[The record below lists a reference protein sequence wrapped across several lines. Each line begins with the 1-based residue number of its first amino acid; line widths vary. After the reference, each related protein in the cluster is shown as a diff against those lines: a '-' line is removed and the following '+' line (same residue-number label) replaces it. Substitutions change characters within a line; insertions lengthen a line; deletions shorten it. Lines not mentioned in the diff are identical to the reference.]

1 MKVSLIQMNSG
12 ANKADNF
19 LNSTRWLSSALSDS
33 PDVICLSERFL
44 YWGEDN
50 DNDPEEVSSDRIN
63 AFKIFARSN
72 HVNVVL
78 GSLALQTD
86 DPDKT
91 TNTTLVI
98 DRTGYIIH
106 RYDKM
111 YMYDV
116 RREDLVLR
124 ESDATIPGR
133 TVGLFELDGISM
145 GVGICF
151 DLRYPEYFRELVERG
166 AEVIFL
172 PACFR
177 KVTGEVAWDVL
188 TRARAIENQVYFCA
202 CGQTGE
208 EGVKARCGNTRIV
221 SYDGRIV
228 QNLEKDEG
236 IVSAELDLEQLR
248 MFRRTFPVLEQI
260 KSIQVK

>member
-12 ANKADNF
+12 SNRETNS
-19 LNSTRWLSSALSDS
+19 LNSMKWLSAALSDS
-33 PDVICLSERFL
+33 PDVICLPERFL
-44 YWGEDN
+44 YWGDDN
-50 DNDPEEVSSDRIN
+50 DSNPEDVCSDRIIE
-63 AFKIFARSN
+63 FKNFARLN

-78 GSLALQTD
+78 GSLALKTD
-86 DPDKT
+86 DPDKN

-98 DRTGYIIH
+98 NRTGDIIH
-106 RYDKM
+106 RYDKI

-116 RREDLVLR
+116 MRDDLVLR
-124 ESDATIPGR
+124 ESDSTIQGR
-133 TVGLFELDGISM
+133 ALGLFELDGITM

-151 DLRYPEYFRELVERG
+151 DIRYPEYFRELVQRG

-177 KVTGEVAWDVL
+177 KITGEVAWDVL

-202 CGQTGE
+202 CAQTGE

-236 IVSAELDLEQLR
+236 IVTAELDLEQLR
-248 MFRRTFPVLEQI
+248 RFRKTFPVLEQI
-260 KSIQVK
+260 KNIR